1 MQPPPFI
8 REALMFDVLVLLIF
22 PIAKNLA
29 EYGVPDSAQ
38 CYDYGCRRFIQ
49 IKY

>member
-8 REALMFDVLVLLIF
+8 RVALLFDVLVLLIF

-29 EYGVPDSAQ
+29 EYGIPDSVQ
-38 CYDYGCRRFIQ
+38 CCDYGLLIHPN
-49 IKY
+49 